1 MIAKC
6 PVFCQNENFVN
17 ISKKLLKNKL
27 NFSRSAL
34 FHMKTNDQV
43 FGVIQHIKFD
53 LKRPWVGERTLCK
66 FPSLCLRFYPF
77 WGNFFKDLFIW
88 LIICWQTS
96 IPGWESGKCL
106 YLLKP
111 CCKLYF
117 PSLNLIYLIF
127 EGNGRKSK
135 VMEGNDNLWAFLK
148 SHYLCSGNLWKKSN
162 FDLSKNHECTFS

>member
-17 ISKKLLKNKL
+17 NSKKLLKNKL

-88 LIICWQTS
+88 LSLLVGRPVLQAENLANVYICWNLVVNYIFRVWMLS
-96 IPGWESGKCL
+96 IW
-106 YLLKP
+106 Y
-111 CCKLYF
+111 
-117 PSLNLIYLIF
+117 
-127 EGNGRKSK
+127 SK

-148 SHYLCSGNLWKKSN
+148 SHYLCFGNLWKKSN